1 MIDFNY
7 SRQTSPDYSG
17 TPAITVSL
25 TRHQRDMAVCAVVG
39 GVEGTTRPWVR
50 NALVEAGHDDNV
62 HSVIDLSAVTSM
74 GSAVRTW
81 CVKPALKTVPAATV
95 TLR

>member
-1 MIDFNY
+1 MIDFDC
-7 SRQTSPDYSG
+7 SRQTSPACSG

-39 GVEGTTRPWVR
+39 GVEGTARPWVI

-62 HSVIDLSAVTSM
+62 HSVIDLSAVTSR
-74 GSAVRTW
+74 GSVVRTRW
-81 CVKPALKTVPAATV
+81 VKPAKTVPAATV
-95 TLR
+95 TLW

>member
-1 MIDFNY
+1 MIGFDY
-7 SRQTSPDYSG
+7 SRQTSPDCSG

-25 TRHQRDMAVCAVVG
+25 TRHERDMAVCAVVG
-39 GVEGTTRPWVR
+39 GVEGTARPLVR

-74 GSAVRTW
+74 GSAVRTR
-81 CVKPALKTVPAATV
+81 CGKPALRPSP
-95 TLR
+95 LGQS